1 MRIIMSGTCAAALA
15 LSIGSAVWS
24 QQPPAAAAPAR
35 PAIPQ
40 FPPGPDYAGVS
51 GTAAEEAR
59 ITAIC
64 GPNRNAKD
72 GYAPA
77 PAFPGQTKAPLLHSK
92 QGYAVEEFARID
104 RPWGMAFLPD
114 GKMLISFRNGG
125 MRTVDTKGVVSDLLT
140 GVPQIYQQRIGTG
153 MYDVI
158 LDRDFKKNRTIYFT
172 YHTKAPTDA
181 TPMGRIAS
189 ARLSADEKSLT
200 DVKTLREGADIQARR
215 LVQAKD
221 GTLIALSAGDLADVG
236 PDPQTLSTQ
245 AGKALRINTDGSIPK
260 DNPFVSTAGANPAVW
275 TMGFRDIHSA
285 AVNPKTGELW
295 VAENVPMGGD
305 EVNIF
310 RSGKNYGFP
319 VISYGRQNSGA
330 MINNGKTAQDGM
342 EQPRYYWNPSVAPS
356 GMLFYTGSKLP
367 AWKDSLFIG
376 AMSGMQVMRLELKGD
391 KVTGEE
397 KLLLDSCHRF
407 KIVSQGPD
415 GLIYL
420 LTDENPPQQ
429 NLILRL
435 VPAKAPPA
443 PKPAPP
449 PKS

>member
-1 MRIIMSGTCAAALA
+1 MTLLAATSG
-15 LSIGSAVWS
+15 WS
-24 QQPPAAAAPAR
+24 QPPAAPAQPAR

-40 FPPGPDYAGVS
+40 FPPGPDYAGVAGS
-51 GTAAEEAR
+51 PAENAR

-64 GPNRNAKD
+64 TSNRNAKD

-77 PAFPGQTKAPLLHSK
+77 PAFPGQTKAPIIHSK
-92 QGYAVEEFARID
+92 QGYAVESVAKID
-104 RPWGMAFLPD
+104 RPWSMVFLPD

-125 MRTVDTKGVVSDLLT
+125 MRTVDKAGAVSELLT
-140 GVPQIYQQRIGTG
+140 GAPQIYQQRIGTG

-158 LDRDFKKNRTIYFT
+158 LDRDFKKTRTIYLS
-172 YHTKAPTDA
+172 YQTKGPQDA
-181 TPMGRIAS
+181 AAMGRIAS
-189 ARLSADEKSLT
+189 AKLSADEKSLS
-200 DVKTLREGADIQARR
+200 DVKILREGADIQPRR

-221 GTLIALSAGDLADVG
+221 GTLIILSAGDLADVG

-260 DNPFVSTAGANPAVW
+260 DNPFVATPGANPAVW
-275 TMGFRDIHSA
+275 AMGFRDIHSA
-285 AVNPKTGELW
+285 AVNPRTGELW

-330 MINNGKTAQDGM
+330 MINNGKTVQEGM
-342 EQPRYYWNPSVAPS
+342 EQPLYYWNPSIAPS
-356 GMLFYTGSKLP
+356 GLLFYTGAALP
-367 AWKDSLFIG
+367 GWKNSLFVG
-376 AMSGMQVMRLELKGD
+376 AMSGEQVVRLDLKGD
-391 KVTGEE
+391 KVVGEE

-407 KIVSQGPD
+407 KVVSQGPD

-420 LTDENPPQQ
+420 LTDEMPPQQ
-429 NLILRL
+429 NEILRL

-443 PKPAPP
+443 PKAAPAKP
-449 PKS
+449 